1 MAAMDVVIQS
11 LAGTAD
17 QTEMNSW
24 ALSGLHEILNT
35 LPDDIL
41 NNFATEST
49 LTNVAPQLANVNL
62 KRIFTVTREE
72 ADSGPYITCREVD
85 LNTFNK
91 GNDTNSLY
99 RATIGSP
106 MYNINKNILSIWPEP
121 TAAQNAKGTH
131 FEYPSEVDVS
141 AINENIGISSLT
153 PNITQLVILFTA
165 IKVLQN
171 KMNEMYTNSD
181 VNTALGKLPTE
192 LNKVD
197 DIIVE
202 ASNKIDAYYSS
213 IGDIENTNELWDGTN
228 KRFKEIRD
236 ALLMAKETLD
246 TGWST
251 NEDSGAGNDVTGIK
265 SVGYW
270 LDDEDVEMS
279 SATLQAAAT
288 ELRRAETSIAE
299 IGALMSSYK
308 LELEG
313 VPMFFQEATSYIN
326 QAQGYISEANARISI
341 DSQRYQ
347 WYQAQQAKLQQDYD
361 KGVQLLIGG
370 STIEK

>member
-1 MAAMDVVIQS
+1 MATFKVQVEDLTGGISDDAAITQWLTDGAKELINLFTPS
-11 LAGTAD
+11 LLERCKDFSTLD
-17 QTEMNSW
+17 TSPNSLTNIDTRGKIINIMRNDGSINQV
-24 ALSGLHEILNT
+24 AHYIDPKFNGQVTDSTSLY
-35 LPDDIL
+35 
-41 NNFATEST
+41 FATVASPKYT
-49 LTNVAPQLANVNL
+49 IYGTNLYIYPTPSDAQPAYVEHVQFPAVAHGDSSITKFPD
-62 KRIFTVTREE
+62 E
-72 ADSGPYITCREVD
+72 AEYLVVLYASIKSLQHSMMD
-85 LNTFNK
+85 L
-91 GNDTNSLY
+91 L
-99 RATIGSP
+99 I
-106 MYNINKNILSIWPEP
+106 
-121 TAAQNAKGTH
+121 
-131 FEYPSEVDVS
+131 
-141 AINENIGISSLT
+141 
-153 PNITQLVILFTA
+153 
-165 IKVLQN
+165 
-171 KMNEMYTNSD
+171 NSD

-251 NEDSGAGNDVTGIK
+251 DEDSGAGNDVTGIK

-313 VPMFFQEATSYIN
+313 VPMFLQEAASYIN
-326 QAQGYISEANARISI
+326 QAQGYISEANARVSI